1 MNQKK
6 KQRSPYLLVP
16 EHLKGLWHH
25 LFFSLIM
32 LVVVLGCSFLSP
44 QVLAFVID
52 KVIGNEDY
60 TTMPGII
67 VTAIEKVG
75 GIPALR
81 ENLLICSML
90 VVVFAIVS
98 GIANY
103 MYMVSMGKTAEGM
116 VKNLR
121 DHLYAHIQKLPFA
134 WHASHPTGDIIQ
146 RSTSDVEVVRNFVSN
161 QVMNLLRTCVMIGIG
176 LFLMF
181 SMNWK
186 LAMISAIFIPIIA
199 GYSGFFHQKIAN
211 RFREADEA
219 EGALSAMVQ
228 ENLTGVRVVR
238 AFGREAYEMDKFD
251 VKNNEFANRWI
262 KLGYVMGSYWGIGD
276 LACGMMNILVLTFG
290 TYACVSGDITVGE
303 LLVFISYNGML
314 NWPIRSLGRIVS
326 DMSKT
331 GVSLRRVEEILEVEQ
346 ERDPADAL
354 TPDLNGDIVFDN
366 VSFKYPK
373 EEQALEEN
381 HPVLKNISFTV
392 KQGMTVGIL
401 GATGSGKSTLM
412 YLLDRLYDID
422 EGKITIGGVDIADIK
437 ASYLRKNIGFVLQ
450 EPFLFSKTIL
460 ENIAITKEGSKEE
473 LLAHSRKASKTASVD
488 DSIEGFKDGYDTV
501 VGERGVTL
509 SGGQKQRVAIARMLM
524 QKAKI
529 MIFDDSLSAV
539 DTETDLAIRQAL
551 KTDTRSATVFL
562 ISHRI
567 TTIMDADY
575 VIVLEDGKIEQQGT
589 PAELSKIEGTYKTI
603 FDMQNS
609 LQVEAE
615 ALTAKEGG
623 DA

>member
-1 MNQKK
+1 MI
-6 KQRSPYLLVP
+6 VP

-32 LVVVLGCSFLSP
+32 LVVVLACSFLSP

-60 TTMPGII
+60 TTMPGIV
-67 VTAIEKVG
+67 VTMIERVG

-90 VVVFAIVS
+90 VVVFAVIS

-121 DHLYAHIQKLPFA
+121 DHLYTHIQKLPFA

-186 LAMISAIFIPIIA
+186 LAMISATFIPIIA
-199 GYSGFFHQKIAN
+199 GYSGFFHQKITH

-276 LACGMMNILVLTFG
+276 LACGMMNILVLVMS

-303 LLVFISYNGML
+303 MLVFISYNGML
-314 NWPIRSLGRIVS
+314 NWPIRSLGRIIS
-326 DMSKT
+326 DLSKT

-346 ERDPADAL
+346 EKDAPDAL
-354 TPDLNGDIVFDN
+354 TPELEGDIVFEN

-373 EEQALEEN
+373 EEKALEEN

-412 YLLDRLYDID
+412 YLLDRLYDLD
-422 EGKITIGGVDIADIK
+422 EGKITIGGVDIARIK
-437 ASYLRKNIGFVLQ
+437 ASYLRQNIGFVLQ

-460 ENIAITKEGSKEE
+460 ENIAITKEGSKDE

-488 DSIEGFKDGYDTV
+488 DSIESFKEGYDTI

-551 KTDTRSATVFL
+551 KTDTKNATVFL

-575 VIVLEDGKIEQQGT
+575 VIVLDDGKILQQGT

-609 LQVEAE
+609 LQLEAE

-623 DA
+623 EQ